1 VARVAQLRVPDF
13 SSAAFLAASSRA
25 RLILEAFEL
34 QCMGHR
40 IAKKHNVISRQRCGT
55 VIDVA
60 TAERTTSQ
68 RVERRSG
75 AAYPLP
81 ILPRL
86 LRVVQ
91 MKKAEAPVATGLV
104 LWHTCCP
111 RDAQLH
117 VATHGMRRRVG
128 RCRVWRSSA
137 PTLAARQH
145 ADMGTRL
152 ASSPLLKAARQ
163 SHQHASSTARMS
175 EIVMPKTRPDYQ
187 GYLTKRSA

>member
-128 RCRVWRSSA
+128 RSAVQSLAQQRADTCRPPARGYGDAACLIAATEGRPAESSA
-137 PTLAARQH
+137 RKQH
-145 ADMGTRL
+145 G
-152 ASSPLLKAARQ
+152 
-163 SHQHASSTARMS
+163 
-175 EIVMPKTRPDYQ
+175 
-187 GYLTKRSA
+187 